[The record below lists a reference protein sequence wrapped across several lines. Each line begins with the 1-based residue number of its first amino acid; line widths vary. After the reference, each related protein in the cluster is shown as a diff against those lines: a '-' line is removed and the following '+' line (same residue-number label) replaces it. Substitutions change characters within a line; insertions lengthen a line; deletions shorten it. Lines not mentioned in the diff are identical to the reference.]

1 MKNLFHQVSVLLIV
15 ILSLDATTQKLN
27 AQAMTMGNEPSFA
40 PLNLS
45 KSKIIDTLQIEVRY
59 QFEWKYAGQSS
70 IQKDLRTIQIGK
82 SYIFSRNESLYQN
95 DSISTSLIKKGA
107 KGVHLYNKP
116 TVAYEVLIDRTKK
129 TFELGYRVPYDKLL
143 IFFSA
148 PLPKFKWNIEPN
160 KQKKIL
166 GYTCH
171 EATTTYQGKKFEAWY
186 CEELPINA
194 GPYYFSGLPGLILA
208 VSSDDFSWTA
218 VGIVKGNN
226 QDIVSYGRPKQKMN
240 KKETIQFVKK
250 IYSDPVAVFS
260 ALGVECYSSA
270 SNDRPLSSGS
280 IKWSIPE
287 VILFEQ

>member
-1 MKNLFHQVSVLLIV
+1 MKNLFHLISVLLIV

-45 KSKIIDTLQIEVRY
+45 KSKVIDKLQLEVWY
-59 QFEWKYAGQSS
+59 QFNWKYAGQSS

-82 SYIFSRNESLYQN
+82 NFIFSRNESLYQN
-95 DSISTSLIKKGA
+95 DSISTSLIKQGA

-116 TVAYEVLIDRTKK
+116 TVPYEVLIDKTKK

-148 PLPKFKWNIEPN
+148 PLPQFKWNISKD
-160 KQKKIL
+160 KQKTIL
-166 GYTCH
+166 GQTCYL
-171 EATTTYQGKKFEAWY
+171 ATTTYQGKKFEAWY

-226 QDIVSYGRPKQKMN
+226 RDMLSYGRPKQKMS
-240 KKETIQFVKK
+240 KKDAIQFIKK
-250 IYSDPVAVFS
+250 IYSDPVAIFS
-260 ALGVECYSSA
+260 GLGVECYSSA
-270 SNDRPLSSGS
+270 NNDRPLSSGS